1 MRCQLELE
9 AEGRARAQ
17 KEAEE
22 EEEQLKEAHM
32 QRLEDLKEELE
43 KQLREFTQEEEER
56 VNKLR
61 QVCAKPSPDRALN
74 TAEHAANAATCR
86 CEMPRIHSM
95 RKSGANTEHVQV
107 SVSAHACLVSVSV
120 VRLPLTPGH
129 RVSRR

>member
-74 TAEHAANAATCR
+74 TRSTRGQRCHMPLRNAAHSQHAQVWREYRACASERVCARMSCERVCR
-86 CEMPRIHSM
+86 APAPDP
-95 RKSGANTEHVQV
+95 GAQ
-107 SVSAHACLVSVSV
+107 
-120 VRLPLTPGH
+120 GQ
-129 RVSRR
+129 